1 MLHDDEVPGEELT
14 AIWKLVFA
22 KAGSIMGYV
31 EEEGRSTD
39 VWRDSFTAKRAAD
52 MLLKRMGANKM
63 QILLHDDMLFFQ
75 RMVECMVDH
84 GCDQE

>member
-1 MLHDDEVPGEELT
+1 MQAPMSQVT
-14 AIWKLVFA
+14 AIWQLVYA
-22 KAGSIMGYV
+22 KAESIMAYV

-39 VWRDSFTAKRAAD
+39 IWRDSFTAKTAAD

-63 QILLHDDMLFFQ
+63 QVILNDDMLFFQ
-75 RMVECMVDH
+75 RTVECMVDH